1 MTDEQLIDQIT
12 RVRAQNNVNWMDLLK
27 IALKADPKSTREV
40 MSKILICDLEVSR
53 LLRAM
58 ANEDWKPRNLDKP

>member
-1 MTDEQLIDQIT
+1 MNDDQLLDQIT
-12 RVRAQNNVNWMDLLK
+12 RVRNQNNLNWMLLLR
-27 IALKADPKSTREV
+27 IALRADPKSTREV

-58 ANEDWKPRNLDKP
+58 ATEDHVPRDLDK